1 MMCIPSRVLSTHS
14 HKPTVPV
21 ILMHPR
27 GDAGSNEDYNQ
38 YKGGF
43 KRVCKLNCRRWFVIA
58 DPGIGFS
65 RTVEENCALLR
76 EAHSLTANT
85 RGNLLAG
92 YPQLIITEVISW
104 CNSGAPGC
112 K

>member
-1 MMCIPSRVLSTHS
+1 MHS
-14 HKPTVPV
+14 
-21 ILMHPR
+21 R

-38 YKGGF
+38 YKGGVQEGVQVELAE
-43 KRVCKLNCRRWFVIA
+43 KVEAIVGGKGGVRRWFVIA

-65 RTVEENCALLR
+65 RTVGENCALLR

-92 YPQLIITEVISW
+92 YPQLIGPSRK
-104 CNSGAPGC
+104 SFLGAILERPDAD
-112 K
+112 KTYW